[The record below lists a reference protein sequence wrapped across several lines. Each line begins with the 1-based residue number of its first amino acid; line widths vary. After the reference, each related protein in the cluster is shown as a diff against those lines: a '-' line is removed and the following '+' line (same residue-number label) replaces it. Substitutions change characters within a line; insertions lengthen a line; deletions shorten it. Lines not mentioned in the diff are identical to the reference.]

1 MCANYASS
9 SNQQEYGNQSC
20 LKNKILLLMFNNF
33 SIVFCGAIILVSIS
47 GIPRL
52 TGLGNVLGLFLT
64 KVVCH
69 RQCLQKPMQK
79 F

>member
-1 MCANYASS
+1 
-9 SNQQEYGNQSC
+9 
-20 LKNKILLLMFNNF
+20 MFNNF

-52 TGLGNVLGLFLT
+52 TGLGNVLGLILT

-79 F
+79 FWS